1 MLRDEIQP
9 NLGHEAKVVKRAY
22 ILVQPVVENKVPF
35 FLRLKISYLKNSSYA
50 FLGELSLRLIDS
62 IELTDSVGEN
72 LWDFQLNTE
81 VALQTHE
88 NQSSFDQVEI
98 LNVSCKN
105 EEKSSL
111 NILLEEVLAANAV
124 NKTAVIDDEMN
135 RVFRS

>member
-1 MLRDEIQP
+1 M
-9 NLGHEAKVVKRAY
+9 
-22 ILVQPVVENKVPF
+22 
-35 FLRLKISYLKNSSYA
+35 
-50 FLGELSLRLIDS
+50 
-62 IELTDSVGEN
+62 
-72 LWDFQLNTE
+72 
-81 VALQTHE
+81 ALQTHE

>member
-1 MLRDEIQP
+1 
-9 NLGHEAKVVKRAY
+9 
-22 ILVQPVVENKVPF
+22 
-35 FLRLKISYLKNSSYA
+35 
-50 FLGELSLRLIDS
+50 
-62 IELTDSVGEN
+62 
-72 LWDFQLNTE
+72 

-88 NQSSFDQVEI
+88 NQSSLDQVEI

>member
-1 MLRDEIQP
+1 M
-9 NLGHEAKVVKRAY
+9 
-22 ILVQPVVENKVPF
+22 
-35 FLRLKISYLKNSSYA
+35 
-50 FLGELSLRLIDS
+50 
-62 IELTDSVGEN
+62 
-72 LWDFQLNTE
+72 
-81 VALQTHE
+81 ALQTHE
-88 NQSSFDQVEI
+88 NQSSLDQVEI